1 MVFQLRTLADAHEF
15 QLRRSNVGLM
25 NRLEGLH
32 VLDERKKARPD
43 AGTSGQAM
51 REHTLESVN
60 SQKQYN
66 FPGGGGQGSI
76 SSLLM
81 HGCENG
87 LHLADLV
94 RLTGWPEREVRRQ
107 IQFERKAGHLI
118 LSDCEHG
125 YFLPGEISE
134 VRRFIRSMSRRS
146 SEIATISRAAEDT
159 LARLIGQERV
169 RGWVGER

>member
-1 MVFQLRTLADAHEF
+1 M
-15 QLRRSNVGLM
+15 
-25 NRLEGLH
+25 
-32 VLDERKKARPD
+32 LDERKKARPD
-43 AGTSGQAM
+43 ADTSGQAM

-87 LHLADLV
+87 LHLSELV
-94 RLTGWPEREVRRQ
+94 QITGWTEREVRRQ

-125 YFLPGEISE
+125 YFLPGEVSE
-134 VRRFIRSMSRRS
+134 VRRFICSMSNRS
-146 SEIATISRAAEDT
+146 QEIAKISRVAEDALLRMT
-159 LARLIGQERV
+159 GQETLT
-169 RGWVGER
+169 GWQNG

>member
-1 MVFQLRTLADAHEF
+1 
-15 QLRRSNVGLM
+15 
-25 NRLEGLH
+25 
-32 VLDERKKARPD
+32 
-43 AGTSGQAM
+43 M

-87 LHLADLV
+87 LHLSELV
-94 RLTGWPEREVRRQ
+94 QITGWTEREVRRQ

-146 SEIATISRAAEDT
+146 SEIAAISRAAEDALVKLT
-159 LARLIGQERV
+159 GQEQV
-169 RGWVGER
+169 VGW

>member
-1 MVFQLRTLADAHEF
+1 M
-15 QLRRSNVGLM
+15 
-25 NRLEGLH
+25 
-32 VLDERKKARPD
+32 LDERKKARPD
-43 AGTSGQAM
+43 ADTSGQAM

-87 LHLADLV
+87 LHLSELV
-94 RLTGWPEREVRRQ
+94 QITGWTEREVRRQ

-146 SEIATISRAAEDT
+146 SEIAAISRAAEDALVKLT
-159 LARLIGQERV
+159 GQEQV
-169 RGWVGER
+169 VGW

>member
-1 MVFQLRTLADAHEF
+1 M
-15 QLRRSNVGLM
+15 
-25 NRLEGLH
+25 
-32 VLDERKKARPD
+32 LDERKKARPD
-43 AGTSGQAM
+43 ADTSGQAM

-87 LHLADLV
+87 LHLSELV
-94 RLTGWPEREVRRQ
+94 QITGWTEREVRRQ

-118 LSDCEHG
+118 LSDCERG

-134 VRRFIRSMSRRS
+134 VRRFIRSMSNRS
-146 SEIATISRAAEDT
+146 REIAAISRAAEDALMKLT
-159 LARLIGQERV
+159 GQEQV
-169 RGWVGER
+169 VGW

>member
-1 MVFQLRTLADAHEF
+1 M
-15 QLRRSNVGLM
+15 
-25 NRLEGLH
+25 
-32 VLDERKKARPD
+32 LDERKKARPD
-43 AGTSGQAM
+43 ADTSGQAM

-87 LHLADLV
+87 LHLSELV
-94 RLTGWPEREVRRQ
+94 QITGWTEREVRRQ

-134 VRRFIRSMSRRS
+134 VRRFIRSMSNRS
-146 SEIATISRAAEDT
+146 REIAAISCAAEDALVKLT
-159 LARLIGQERV
+159 GQEQV
-169 RGWVGER
+169 VGW

>member
-1 MVFQLRTLADAHEF
+1 M
-15 QLRRSNVGLM
+15 M
-25 NRLEGLH
+25 NKS
-32 VLDERKKARPD
+32 KKARPD
-43 AGTSGQAM
+43 ADTSGQAM

-87 LHLADLV
+87 LHLSELV
-94 RLTGWPEREVRRQ
+94 QITGWTEREVRRQ

-146 SEIATISRAAEDT
+146 REIAAISRAAEDT
-159 LARLIGQERV
+159 LAKLIGQERV
-169 RGWVGER
+169 RWRVDER

>member
-1 MVFQLRTLADAHEF
+1 
-15 QLRRSNVGLM
+15 M
-25 NRLEGLH
+25 NKS
-32 VLDERKKARPD
+32 KKARPD

-66 FPGGGGQGSI
+66 FSGGDGQDTI
-76 SSLLM
+76 ASLLM
-81 HGCENG
+81 TGRENG
-87 LHLADLV
+87 LHLRDLTKI
-94 RLTGWPEREVRRQ
+94 TGWTEREVRRQ

-134 VRRFIRSMSRRS
+134 VRRFIRSMSNRS
-146 SEIATISRAAEDT
+146 REIAAISHAAEDALVKLT
-159 LARLIGQERV
+159 GQEQV
-169 RGWVGER
+169 VGW